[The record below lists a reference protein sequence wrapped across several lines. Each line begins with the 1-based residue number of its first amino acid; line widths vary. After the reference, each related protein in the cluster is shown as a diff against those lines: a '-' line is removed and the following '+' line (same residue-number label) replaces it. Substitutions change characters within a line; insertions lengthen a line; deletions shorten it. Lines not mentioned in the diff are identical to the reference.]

1 MKSGTWQ
8 GVVAR
13 ARWAAMVLVVGLA
26 SCAEGPLETAREA
39 TVTMR
44 FLTPATVRALIVDV
58 SGPGIEPAVTV
69 NVEVGPDTVATR
81 TLTLPAGSA
90 RRFVVTAVDTAGVA
104 THRADTTIT
113 LQAGTNPALAMRVAP
128 LSGTLGITVTFGGA
142 RVTVAG
148 TATRTLAEGD
158 TVRILATA
166 TRGNGSAVP
175 ADSLEWGSENPAI
188 ATVTGGLVTGIREG
202 STEVTVSYQG
212 ISVPIAIT
220 VVPTSGIRAPMPPA
234 VSTSRQ

>member
-1 MKSGTWQ
+1 MRTRAG
-8 GVVAR
+8 AR
-13 ARWAAMVLVVGLA
+13 ALLMAVLTLVAVAG
-26 SCAEGPLETAREA
+26 CADGPLDSAREA

-142 RVTVAG
+142 RVTVSG
-148 TATRTLAEGD
+148 TAARTLVEGD
-158 TVRILATA
+158 TLRIVATA
-166 TRGNGSAVP
+166 TRANGSAVP
-175 ADSLEWGSENPAI
+175 ADSLEWGSLNPAI
-188 ATVTGGLVTGIREG
+188 AIVSGGLVTGVREG
-202 STEVTVSYQG
+202 NTEVTVSYQG
-212 ISVPIAIT
+212 ISVPVAVT
-220 VVPTSGIRAPMPPA
+220 VLPSGAMRAPLPPA
-234 VSTSRQ
+234 STASPK